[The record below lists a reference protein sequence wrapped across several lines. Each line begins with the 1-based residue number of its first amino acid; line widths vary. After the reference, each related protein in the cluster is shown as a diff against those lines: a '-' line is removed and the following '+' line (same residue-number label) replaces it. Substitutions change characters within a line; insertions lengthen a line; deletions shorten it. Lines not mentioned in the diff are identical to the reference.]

1 MIDNIDYESSARIH
15 AALSSPVRL
24 QILLWLMD
32 PRPHFPEQRDGDL
45 VEDGVCVGF
54 ITEKVGLAQPTVS
67 AHMKKLSS
75 AGLVTGKK
83 IGNWIFYKPDR
94 KRFEELA
101 RNLASVA
108 KIKAQ

>member
-1 MIDNIDYESSARIH
+1 MIDNIDCESSAQVH

-24 QILLWLMD
+24 QILLWLLD

-75 AGLVTGKK
+75 ARLVTGKR

-94 KRFEELA
+94 KRVEELA
-101 RNLASVA
+101 RDLASVA
-108 KIKAQ
+108 QTKGR

>member
-1 MIDNIDYESSARIH
+1 MIDNIDCESSAQVH

-67 AHMKKLSS
+67 AHMKKLSG

-94 KRFEELA
+94 KRFGELA
-101 RNLASVA
+101 SDLASVA
-108 KIKAQ
+108 KIKAK